1 MKKAFALVVLMMLV
15 GCDKKDA
22 APTAS
27 TAAAKPAASAAPAA
41 TSAAAAPSAAP
52 SAAAPAPSAS
62 AEKAEAEEE
71 SDQEGLEKGEVVVG
85 YLQDLKDEGQCALL
99 PVKEA
104 EKDKWDAKKIEEL
117 AGKMKAKAVPKCPT
131 ADVQGTCKSMGMLI
145 NYYAPKHTPESAQK
159 HCKQNR
165 GKWFD

>member
-15 GCDKKDA
+15 GCDKKEA

-52 SAAAPAPSAS
+52 SAAPAPSAS
-62 AEKAEAEEE
+62 AEKAEAEEDE
-71 SDQEGLEKGEVVVG
+71 QEGLEKGEVVVG

-131 ADVQGTCKSMGMLI
+131 AEVQGTCKSMGMLI
-145 NYYAPKHTPESAQK
+145 NYYAHKHTPESAQK

>member
-15 GCDKKDA
+15 GCDKKEA

-52 SAAAPAPSAS
+52 SAAPAPSAS
-62 AEKAEAEEE
+62 AEKAEAEEDE
-71 SDQEGLEKGEVVVG
+71 QEGLEKGEVVVG

>member
-15 GCDKKDA
+15 GCDKKEA
-22 APTAS
+22 APTGS

-52 SAAAPAPSAS
+52 SAAPAPSAS
-62 AEKAEAEEE
+62 AEKAEAEEDE
-71 SDQEGLEKGEVVVG
+71 QEGLEKGEVVVG

>member
-1 MKKAFALVVLMMLV
+1 MKKAFALVLLMMLV

-22 APTAS
+22 APTA
-27 TAAAKPAASAAPAA
+27 AASAAAPTPSAAPAV

-52 SAAAPAPSAS
+52 SAAAS
-62 AEKAEAEEE
+62 AETEEE
-71 SDQEGLEKGEVVVG
+71 YDQEGLESGEVVVG

-99 PVKEA
+99 PVKAA
-104 EKDKWDAKKIEEL
+104 EKDKYDAKKLEEV
-117 AGKMKAKAVPKCPT
+117 AKMMKAKLVPKCPT
-131 ADVQGTCKSMGMLI
+131 QLVQGTCKSMGMLI
-145 NYYAPKHTPESAQK
+145 NYTGPHYTPETAQK

>member
-1 MKKAFALVVLMMLV
+1 MKKAFALVLLVMLV
-15 GCDKKDA
+15 GCDKKEA

-27 TAAAKPAASAAPAA
+27 TAAPAAKPSAAPAA

-52 SAAAPAPSAS
+52 SAAPAGTT
-62 AEKAEAEEE
+62 EKKAEAEDDYE
-71 SDQEGLEKGEVVVG
+71 QEGLEKGEVIVG
-85 YLQDLKDEGQCALL
+85 WLQDLKDEGQCAAL

-104 EKDKWDAKKIEEL
+104 EKDKYDAKKIEEV
-117 AGKMKAKAVPKCPT
+117 AKMMKAKVVPKCPT
-131 ADVQGTCKSMGMLI
+131 EGIQGTCKMMGMLV
-145 NYYAPKHTPESAQK
+145 NYKDPQYTTETAQK